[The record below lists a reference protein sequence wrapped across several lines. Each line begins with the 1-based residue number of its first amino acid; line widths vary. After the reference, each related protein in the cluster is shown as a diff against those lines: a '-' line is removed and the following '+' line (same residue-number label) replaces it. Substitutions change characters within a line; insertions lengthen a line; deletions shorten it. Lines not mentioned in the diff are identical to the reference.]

1 MVNVRN
7 ANADNFNGTI
17 TVIDVDNFTVT
28 TVDSG
33 GLSGTAAAYSL
44 GFTVGTPTAAA
55 LTITAPSGG
64 DVQLLSVLFAT
75 GPRGGSTTLAIT
87 VPQSATNGAGANTTG
102 QNSFYPI
109 IRVQTISTGQIQGAT
124 MTLNTAAPFNVFNLA
139 AMNSSN
145 SNLVRL
151 DF

>member
-7 ANADNFNGTI
+7 ANANNFNGTI
-17 TVIDVDNFTVT
+17 TVVDANTFTLT
-28 TVDSG
+28 TANSG
-33 GLSGTAAAYSL
+33 GSSGTEAAYSL

-55 LTITAPSGG
+55 LTITAPTGG

-75 GPRGGSTTLAIT
+75 GARSGQTLAIT
-87 VPQSATNGAGANTTG
+87 VPQSATNGAGANTTT
-102 QNSFYPI
+102 QNSFFPV

-124 MTLNTAAPFNVFNLA
+124 MTLNTSAPFNVFNLA
-139 AMNSSN
+139 AMNASN